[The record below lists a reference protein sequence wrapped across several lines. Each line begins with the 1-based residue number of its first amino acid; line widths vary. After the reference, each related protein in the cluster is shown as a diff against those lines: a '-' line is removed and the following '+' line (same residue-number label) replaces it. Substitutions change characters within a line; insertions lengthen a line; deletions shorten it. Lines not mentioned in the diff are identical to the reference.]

1 MVIQFF
7 LVCFWI
13 DVADKKSPLFQRAKT
28 ISLQEVVGGKLKLN
42 SYFLRIYV
50 SRIQMTFELPNCL
63 LIILPDQ
70 NAADAGRCFTPQP

>member
-28 ISLQEVVGGKLKLN
+28 ISLQEVVGGKLKLH
-42 SYFLRIYV
+42 SYFTNTR
-50 SRIQMTFELPNCL
+50 Q
-63 LIILPDQ
+63 Q
-70 NAADAGRCFTPQP
+70 NSDDI